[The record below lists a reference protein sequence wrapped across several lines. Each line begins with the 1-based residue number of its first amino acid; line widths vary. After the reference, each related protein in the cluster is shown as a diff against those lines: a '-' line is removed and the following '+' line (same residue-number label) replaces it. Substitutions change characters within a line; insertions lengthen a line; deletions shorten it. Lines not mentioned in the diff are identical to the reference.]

1 MAFKRVSRAR
11 KRDLEEPDRI
21 TGFLNEFSEFATK
34 YKVHLL
40 AALGLLVAVI
50 IGVSG
55 VFYFTN
61 KAENK
66 ASALLGRGLH
76 KYLTIA
82 NQSGLD
88 QAYLEVVDD
97 FNLIINQYSGKQGGK
112 IAKLMFANICYDSGK
127 YGQAIE
133 LYNQSLKDFDDNP
146 FLKKLILSSL
156 AYSHLAQKDYRAAAD
171 YFEMIASVPDASMQ
185 DEALFNLAMVLER
198 QGKRA
203 ESIENLE
210 RALKVNPNNK
220 MAKKFLLKLKGDSGE
235 G

>member
-21 TGFLNEFSEFATK
+21 TGFLNELSEFATK

-40 AALGLLVAVI
+40 AALGLLIVVV

-66 ASALLGRGLH
+66 ASALLTRGLN

-82 NQSGLD
+82 NQNGLD
-88 QAYLEVVDD
+88 QAYLEVADD
-97 FNLIINQYSGKQGGK
+97 FNLIIRQYSGKEGGK

-127 YGQAIE
+127 YEQSIE
-133 LYNQSLKDFDDNP
+133 LYNQSLQDFDDNP

-185 DEALFNLAMVLER
+185 DEALFNLAGVYAAMGNYEGRLNALQKIISDHKDSIYLEVVKEKIP
-198 QGKRA
+198 G
-203 ESIENLE
+203 
-210 RALKVNPNNK
+210 
-220 MAKKFLLKLKGDSGE
+220 
-235 G
+235 